1 MSINE
6 NNLTSFYGNV
16 PNPMEL
22 ATLSLCSGAPMFY
35 KLDDRTGLDM
45 VTAFVPKINGG
56 NQPVMVTLGN
66 DDSVAL
72 DHRIAIYHSLG
83 LDRIINE
90 KGNSN
95 ETNNEIIATRFSNIA
110 NTMGSNN
117 DYLGVIFEQK
127 SAELRER
134 VLKHYPEYVKDYD
147 SVINSYKKAFA
158 KALEIKTTENR
169 NESAE
174 AEKQASAE
182 NAKKK
187 PITSQMMA

>member
-16 PNPMEL
+16 PYPMEL
-22 ATLSLCSGAPMFY
+22 ATLSLCSGAPIFY

-66 DDSVAL
+66 DDSVAP
-72 DHRIAIYHSLG
+72 DHRIAVYHSLG
-83 LDRIINE
+83 LDRIVNE

-95 ETNNEIIATRFSNIA
+95 DTNNEIIATRFSNIA

-117 DYLGVIFEQK
+117 NYLGVIFNRK
-127 SAELRER
+127 TAELREK
-134 VLKHYPEYVKDYD
+134 VLKHYPENVNDYD
-147 SVINSYKKAFA
+147 AVINSYKKVFA
-158 KALEIKTTENR
+158 KVLEIKTSEN
-169 NESAE
+169 EDKLAD
-174 AEKQASAE
+174 EKSGSAE
-182 NAKKK
+182 NSKKK
-187 PITSQMMA
+187 QTTSQMMA